1 MSRQHETGNLGEEA
15 VCRYL
20 AGQGWEIL
28 ARNFRISGGEID
40 IIARKGED
48 IAFVEVKTRMPG
60 AMESGFD
67 AVGKAKQRRIIRAGY
82 RFCEKYDIGETDYY
96 FRYDI
101 AEVICLNGRILNI
114 DYLENAFDES
124 DFSR

>member
-1 MSRQHETGNLGEEA
+1 MSRQLDTGNLGEEA

-20 AGQGWEIL
+20 TQRGYEIL
-28 ARNFRISGGEID
+28 ARNFRIPGAELD
-40 IIARKGED
+40 IVARKGES

-60 AMESGFD
+60 SLESGFD

-82 RFCEKYDIGETDYY
+82 RFCEQRGIGETAYY

-101 AEVICLNGRILNI
+101 AEVICQCGQIISI

-124 DFSR
+124 GFS

>member
-1 MSRQHETGNLGEEA
+1 MSRQHETGKIGEEA

-20 AGQGWEIL
+20 AERGYEIL
-28 ARNFRISGGEID
+28 ARNFRVRGGEID
-40 IIARKGED
+40 IIVRQGEVM
-48 IAFVEVKTRMPG
+48 AFVEVKTRMPG
-60 AMESGFD
+60 SLESGFA

-82 RFCEKYDIGETDYY
+82 CYCAKQGIHDTAYY

-101 AEVICLNGRILNI
+101 AEVICQDGRVLNI

-124 DFSR
+124 GFSW

>member
-1 MSRQHETGNLGEEA
+1 MSRQLDIGNLGEEA

-20 AGQGWEIL
+20 AERGYEIL
-28 ARNFRISGGEID
+28 ARNFRICGAELD
-40 IIARKGED
+40 IVARKAD
-48 IAFVEVKTRMPG
+48 TIVFAEVKTRMPG
-60 AMESGFD
+60 SLESGFD

-82 RFCEKYDIGETDYY
+82 RFCEQRDIGDTDYF

-101 AEVICLNGRILNI
+101 AEVICLNGQILNI

>member
-1 MSRQHETGNLGEEA
+1 MSRQLDTGNLGEEA

-20 AGQGWEIL
+20 TERGYEIL
-28 ARNFRISGGEID
+28 GRNFRICGAELD
-40 IIARKGED
+40 IVARKRED

-60 AMESGFD
+60 SLASGFD

-82 RFCEKYDIGETDYY
+82 RFCEQHDIGDADYF

-101 AEVICLNGRILNI
+101 AEVICQCGQIISI

-124 DFSR
+124 DIS